1 MPKIKAICWD
11 AGGTLFR
18 PYPSVGEVYSRVALK
33 HGVALE
39 AVHIERRFHEAWHA
53 RNGLA
58 SLASLSS
65 DKIER
70 DWWHALVKD
79 VFEPLTPTSPR
90 LPASRRT
97 SGDLSPLR
105 GEGERVRGSF
115 ENFDAFFTEL
125 YDFFATAECWR
136 LFDDAL
142 PVLDTLQAAGYP
154 MVIVSNWDHRLFSI
168 VKQLGLEN
176 YFREILASAA
186 VGIAKPGRGIF
197 EKAIAA
203 LNVEPGEALHIGD
216 SLEEDY
222 YGAQRAGLQAILLD
236 RPHKAYNGVSHIRSL
251 QDLIPLLTK

>member
-33 HGVALE
+33 HGVNLE
-39 AVHIERRFHEAWHA
+39 AAHIERRFHDAWHA

-58 SLASLSS
+58 SLAGLSS

-70 DWWHALVKD
+70 DWWHTLVQEVFSRDAVFKD
-79 VFEPLTPTSPR
+79 F
-90 LPASRRT
+90 A
-97 SGDLSPLR
+97 
-105 GEGERVRGSF
+105 
-115 ENFDAFFTEL
+115 AFFTEL
-125 YDFFATAECWR
+125 YDYFATAECWR

-142 PVLDTLQAAGYP
+142 PVLDTLKATGYP

-168 VKQLGLEN
+168 VNQLGLN
-176 YFREILASAA
+176 SYFRQIFASST
-186 VGIAKPGRGIF
+186 VGVAKPGRVIF
-197 EKAIAA
+197 DKAIEA

-251 QDLIPLLTK
+251 HDLIPLLST